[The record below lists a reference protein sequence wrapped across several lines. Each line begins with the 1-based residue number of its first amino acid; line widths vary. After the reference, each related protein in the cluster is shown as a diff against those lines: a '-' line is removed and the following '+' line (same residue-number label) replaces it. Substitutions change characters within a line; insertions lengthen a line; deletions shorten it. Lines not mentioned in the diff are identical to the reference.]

1 MPSGLPRM
9 SQLLICR
16 MYFERFNVP
25 GFTFIDRPLASLYA
39 ANLTSGCVID
49 IGQDETDVVT
59 IHESIVHHGSAFTI
73 PVGIRDCERY
83 LAHILRSNTSVMAA
97 LGNAT
102 HGQQHPKMIEK
113 NLWGIARQLWK
124 EGHIKV
130 SAEGEPEPEE
140 EGTLDIAALLVSG
153 RERALIENLTA
164 KRTNK
169 NLSKADKEREK
180 EIQAMDLVTIQY
192 SIFGSITIGKERHR
206 FCEPLF
212 DPGLLNAINAGL
224 FGKDVQKALDEDGL
238 PEKVENLKGNEEGE
252 MVMPLHAAVHTTIMT
267 RPAWERPH
275 LYLGLLITGELAKI
289 HGVFHVGFDCLI
301 WCLRKIKQAW
311 ALLSNPA

>member
-1 MPSGLPRM
+1 M

-16 MYFERFNVP
+16 MFFERFNVP
-25 GFTFIDRPLASLYA
+25 GFTFTDRSLASLYA

-49 IGQDETDVVT
+49 IGQDETDIVP
-59 IHESIVHHGSAFTI
+59 IHESIAHHESAFTI

-83 LAHILRSNTSVMAA
+83 LAHILRTNTSVMAA
-97 LGNAT
+97 LGNGT
-102 HGQQHPKMIEK
+102 YGQQHAKLIER
-113 NLWGIARQLWK
+113 NLLGVARQLWK

-130 SAEGEPEPEE
+130 PAEGEPEPEE

-153 RERALIENLTA
+153 RERALIENISA

-192 SIFGSITIGKERHR
+192 STFGNITVGKERHR

-212 DPGLLNAINAGL
+212 DPGLLGGINAEGL
-224 FGKDVQKALDEDGL
+224 YGRDVQKALDEDSL
-238 PEKVENLKGNEEGE
+238 PEKLENVKGNEEGE
-252 MVMPLHAAVHTTIMT
+252 MVMPLHAAVQTAIMT

-275 LYLGLLITGELAKI
+275 LYLGLLITGDLAKI
-289 HGVFHVGFDCLI
+289 HGMCRIGFDCLI
-301 WCLRKIKQAW
+301 E
-311 ALLSNPA
+311 

>member
-1 MPSGLPRM
+1 
-9 SQLLICR
+9 
-16 MYFERFNVP
+16 
-25 GFTFIDRPLASLYA
+25 
-39 ANLTSGCVID
+39 
-49 IGQDETDVVT
+49 
-59 IHESIVHHGSAFTI
+59 
-73 PVGIRDCERY
+73 
-83 LAHILRSNTSVMAA
+83 MAA

-102 HGQQHPKMIEK
+102 HGQQHPKVIEK

-130 SAEGEPEPEE
+130 PAEGEPEPEE

-153 RERALIENLTA
+153 RERALIENIAA

-224 FGKDVQKALDEDGL
+224 FGRDVQKALDEDSL

-275 LYLGLLITGELAKI
+275 LYLGLLITGDLAKI
-289 HGVFHVGFDCLI
+289 HGVYHVGSI
-301 WCLRKIKQAW
+301 A
-311 ALLSNPA
+311 